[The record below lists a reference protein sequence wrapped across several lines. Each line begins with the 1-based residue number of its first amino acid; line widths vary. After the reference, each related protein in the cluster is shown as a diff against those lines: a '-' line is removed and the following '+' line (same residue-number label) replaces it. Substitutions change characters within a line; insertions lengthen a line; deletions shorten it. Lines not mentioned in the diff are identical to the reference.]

1 MKDFHGIIFA
11 YSTAPELRE
20 LVSVRTSA
28 SLPFCGRYRL
38 IDFSLSSL
46 RNAGILDVGVI
57 MQRDYQSLLN
67 HLAGGKPW
75 DMSRRSGGM
84 QILPPFGLP
93 EYHRG
98 NYAGT
103 MEALNAV
110 SSYIK
115 DINAKYVVLMLGNMC
130 ANLDLTAPM
139 KQHVASGA
147 EITAI
152 CAKGNPDGSRIAYAV
167 DAEGY
172 VTEMLMDT
180 EAEEGEL
187 ASLEAYIINKET
199 LLKMMNF
206 ALKRNLYRFH
216 NDSMRIWLNNGG
228 KMATYVHE
236 GYTSII
242 RTVEAYNKASMD
254 MLDKEKRHQLFN
266 KELPVFTKT
275 KEEVSTYYSEEAV
288 SRNSLVADNCIVEGE
303 LENSIVFSGCRI
315 GKGAVLK
322 NCVVMRNCIIGEGCE
337 LEHVI
342 VDKDC
347 VFSEDCKLTGNAKL
361 PVVVPKASKL

>member
-38 IDFSLSSL
+38 IDYSLSSM

-75 DMSRRSGGM
+75 DMARRSGGM

-115 DINAKYVVLMLGNMC
+115 DISAKYVVLMLGNIC
-130 ANLDLTAPM
+130 ANIDLTAPM

-152 CAKGNPDGSRIAYAV
+152 CAKGNPDGCRIAYAV

-172 VTEMLMDT
+172 VSEMLIDT

-228 KMATYVHE
+228 KMATYVHD

-254 MLDKEKRHQLFN
+254 MLDKDKRHCLFAADR
-266 KELPVFTKT
+266 PVFTKT
-275 KEEVSTYYSEEAV
+275 KEEVSTYYSVEAV
-288 SRNSLVADNCIVEGE
+288 SRNSLVADNCIIEGSV
-303 LENSIVFSGCRI
+303 ENSIVFSGCRI
-315 GKGAVLK
+315 GKGAKLR

>member
-38 IDFSLSSL
+38 IDFSLSSM

-115 DINAKYVVLMLGNMC
+115 DISAKYIVLMLGNTC
-130 ANLDLTAPM
+130 ANLDLSAPM

-206 ALKRNLYRFH
+206 ALKRNLYRFAC
-216 NDSMRIWLNNGG
+216 RKVFVKRVI
-228 KMATYVHE
+228 
-236 GYTSII
+236 
-242 RTVEAYNKASMD
+242 TVFLHCYAA
-254 MLDKEKRHQLFN
+254 HFHFVT
-266 KELPVFTKT
+266 P
-275 KEEVSTYYSEEAV
+275 
-288 SRNSLVADNCIVEGE
+288 SRLSNMQ
-303 LENSIVFSGCRI
+303 
-315 GKGAVLK
+315 GKGAIVLYG
-322 NCVVMRNCIIGEGCE
+322 NFYFAVREIIS
-337 LEHVI
+337 L
-342 VDKDC
+342 
-347 VFSEDCKLTGNAKL
+347 
-361 PVVVPKASKL
+361 